1 MAAALYQTYTEMLP
15 PTPELTE
22 KSLPDLSGKVYIVTG
37 GASGVGFELC
47 KILYFKN
54 STVYIAGRSATNG
67 ETAIEAIK
75 KEHPTSTGTLKFLQ
89 IDLSD
94 LATVKPA
101 AEEFMRQESRL
112 DVLWHNAGIMLPPD
126 GTVDKHGH
134 EIQMG
139 TNVIAPWLFQSFL
152 TPLMVK
158 TAALPETPKNSVR
171 VLWVGSLANNSSPYP
186 GGINWDDI
194 NFEKPLPGLKSMIV
208 PLEGRI
214 LKYGQSKA
222 ANIIMAAE
230 LAKRLQGT
238 GVLSLSL
245 NPGNLKSKLDRTSP
259 WIIQVFLHTVIS
271 YPAYYGGL
279 TELWAGLSPK
289 VTEENNGAY
298 VIPWGRFGAPRAD
311 ITKGLEENGK
321 KLWEY
326 CEGEC
331 KDYM

>member
-47 KILYFKN
+47 KVRTARSLVLVSPRSPNVTCGHTQILYFKN

-126 GTVDKHGH
+126 GTVDKHVS
-134 EIQMG
+134 
-139 TNVIAPWLFQSFL
+139 TLPPTC
-152 TPLMVK
+152 TPLYIK
-158 TAALPETPKNSVR
+158 CAPSHGNR
-171 VLWVGSLANNSSPYP
+171 
-186 GGINWDDI
+186 
-194 NFEKPLPGLKSMIV
+194 
-208 PLEGRI
+208 
-214 LKYGQSKA
+214 
-222 ANIIMAAE
+222 
-230 LAKRLQGT
+230 RL
-238 GVLSLSL
+238 
-245 NPGNLKSKLDRTSP
+245 
-259 WIIQVFLHTVIS
+259 
-271 YPAYYGGL
+271 
-279 TELWAGLSPK
+279 
-289 VTEENNGAY
+289 GA
-298 VIPWGRFGAPRAD
+298 
-311 ITKGLEENGK
+311 
-321 KLWEY
+321 
-326 CEGEC
+326 
-331 KDYM
+331 